1 MVTKSKTGQVVLNI
15 VFIILAVWAV
25 APFLLLISSSL
36 SSEAALA
43 QYGYG
48 FWPKE
53 FSLNAYTYLFKSSMK
68 IAKGYGI
75 TLIVTLVGTT
85 LSVLITTMFAYP
97 LSRKELPFR
106 YGFSF
111 FVFFTMLFNGGLVP
125 SYMMWTQ
132 TFHIKNT
139 IWALIMPN
147 LLLNA
152 FYVIMMRSFFTAS
165 IPDALIEAARIDGA
179 GEYKILAR
187 VVIPLSKPMMA
198 TISLM
203 VGLGYWNDWTNSLY
217 YIHRRGPV
225 QYPGDPEHH
234 HHEHSVPDQRP
245 EFGHFCGGC
254 FQASQRQYPY
264 GDRSHRRSSDPL
276 HLPVLPEI
284 LCQRYRGRRCERLIQ
299 KFEKTVVVFKKSLY
313 NRVVAK
319 AATLFVYNSSEH
331 KQNEKTGYANWF
343 AIGWI
348 VIL

>member
-85 LSVLITTMFAYP
+85 LSVLITTLFAYP

-106 YGFSF
+106 YGVSF
-111 FVFFTMLFNGGLVP
+111 VVFFTVLFEGGLVP
-125 SYMMWTQ
+125 SYMMWTR

-139 IWALIMPN
+139 IWALIMPS

-152 FYVIMMRSFFTAS
+152 FYVIMMRSFFTSS

-217 YIHRRGPV
+217 YITDESLFSIQAILNTIITNIQFLTSGQSSAASAVDVSKLP
-225 QYPGDPEHH
+225 
-234 HHEHSVPDQRP
+234 SVSIRMAIAVI
-245 EFGHFCGGC
+245 GV
-254 FQASQRQYPY
+254 
-264 GDRSHRRSSDPL
+264 
-276 HLPVLPEI
+276 LPVLCIYPFF
-284 LCQRYRGRRCERLIQ
+284 Q
-299 KFEKTVVVFKKSLY
+299 KYFVKGIVVGGVK
-313 NRVVAK
+313 
-319 AATLFVYNSSEH
+319 
-331 KQNEKTGYANWF
+331 G
-343 AIGWI
+343 
-348 VIL
+348 